1 MCSFGSELQAN
12 ATRQICE
19 KWNTFYNMVTR
30 KGFDFGFCGLFMQ
43 QTNTIYLTF
52 YLTLEEINLA
62 IILPSLEK
70 FRSVV
75 FGEDAF

>member
-1 MCSFGSELQAN
+1 
-12 ATRQICE
+12 
-19 KWNTFYNMVTR
+19 MVTR
-30 KGFDFGFCGLFMQ
+30 KGFEFGFCGLFMQ

-70 FRSVV
+70 FRSV
-75 FGEDAF
+75 FLGEDAF